1 MFILKLVLK
10 NALRH
15 KLRTFLTILG
25 ISIAVMS
32 FGFLRTIVT
41 AWSAG
46 VEASAANRMIVRHS
60 VSFIFPLPYAY
71 REQISRIP
79 GITMVSY
86 ANWFGGV
93 YKDPADFKNFFPRMA
108 VDAETYFEMYPEFT
122 LPPEQLTTFKQE
134 RDSCIVG
141 RKIARELGFKIGD
154 AIPIDGDIYPG
165 RWDFIVRGIYTGKD
179 ASTDETQMLF
189 HWNYLNERIKE
200 LQPGREGNVGWYIL
214 RVQNPGEMPA
224 IARTVDQSYLN
235 SRAGTKTETE
245 REFQQSFVSMSSAII
260 RSLEVV
266 SFIIIGIILLV
277 LANTIVMAARERTTE
292 YAVLKTIGFSSWHIV
307 GTDKRGIAHDRR
319 DRGALRTG
327 AHLPG
332 GRGVRRDV
340 SDILPGVQRRNR
352 DDHPGR
358 TGCRRGRGDCGALSN
373 NPRAAHEHR
382 RRSTSHRITA

>member
-10 NALRH
+10 NTLRH

-46 VEASAANRMIVRHS
+46 VESSAANRMIVRHS

-79 GITMVSY
+79 GVTMVSY

-93 YKDPADFKNFFPRMA
+93 YKDPADFKNFFPRVA

-122 LPPEQLTTFKQE
+122 LPPDQLATFKQE
-134 RDSCIVG
+134 RSSCIVG
-141 RKIARELGFKIGD
+141 EKIARELGFKIGD

-165 RWDFIVRGIYTGKD
+165 RWDFVVRGIYKGKD

-200 LQPGREGNVGWYIL
+200 LQPGREGNVGWYIM
-214 RVQNPGEMPA
+214 RVQNPREMPA

-245 REFQQSFVSMSSAII
+245 KEFQQSFVSMSSAII
-260 RSLEVV
+260 NSLEVV

-292 YAVLKTIGFSSWHIV
+292 YAVLKTIGFSSWHIA
-307 GTDKRGIAHDRR
+307 GLISGESLLIAGIG
-319 DRGALRTG
+319 GALGLGLTFPVAAG
-327 AHLPG
+327 FANMFPTFFPVFNVATLTIFLAALVAAFA
-332 GRGVRRDV
+332 GVV
-340 SDILPGVQRRNR
+340 A
-352 DDHPGR
+352 
-358 TGCRRGRGDCGALSN
+358 ALF
-373 NPRAAHEHR
+373 PTIRALRMTIADGLR
-382 RRSTSHRITA
+382 AIG

>member
-46 VEASAANRMIVRHS
+46 VESSAANRMIVRHA

-71 REQISRIP
+71 REQLSRIP

-93 YKDPADFKNFFPRMA
+93 YKDPADFKNFFPRLA
-108 VDAETYFEMYPEFT
+108 VDPETYFEIYPEFT
-122 LPPEQLTTFKQE
+122 LPPDQLATFKQE
-134 RDSCIVG
+134 RGSCVVG
-141 RKIARELGFKIGD
+141 AKIAQELGFKIGD

-165 RWDFIVRGIYTGKD
+165 RWDFVVRGIYKGKD

-200 LQPGREGNVGWYIL
+200 LQPSREGNVGWYIL
-214 RVQNPGEMPA
+214 RVQNPGDMPV

-245 REFQQSFVSMSSAII
+245 KEFQQSFVSMSSAII

-307 GTDKRGIAHDRR
+307 GLISGESLLIAGIGGLVGLATTFPVAAGFATMFPTFFPVFNVETVTIIMAALVATVAGVIAALFPTIR
-319 DRGALRTG
+319 ALRMSIADG
-327 AHLPG
+327 L
-332 GRGVRRDV
+332 
-340 SDILPGVQRRNR
+340 
-352 DDHPGR
+352 
-358 TGCRRGRGDCGALSN
+358 
-373 NPRAAHEHR
+373 RA
-382 RRSTSHRITA
+382 IG